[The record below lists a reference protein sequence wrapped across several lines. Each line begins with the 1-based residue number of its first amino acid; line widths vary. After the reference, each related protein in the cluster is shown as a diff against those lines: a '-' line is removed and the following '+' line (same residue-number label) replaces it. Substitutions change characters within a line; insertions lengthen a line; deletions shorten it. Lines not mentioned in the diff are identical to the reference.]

1 MSDREFLAIRR
12 KRLREL
18 QRRVASKEKKKEKID
33 ADKVLSRVFK
43 GRAWEVFHSARY
55 QYPEIMNKIRDA
67 LVKLVLAGRLSEI
80 NGEQL
85 YVFLKS
91 IGLRVKLNT
100 EIRFT
105 EHGKLKSL
113 AEKLREDLRA

>member
-1 MSDREFLAIRR
+1 MSDRELLAIRR

-18 QRRVASKEKKKEKID
+18 QRRVASKEKKEEKID
-33 ADKVLSRVFK
+33 ADKVLNRIFK
-43 GRAWEVFHSARY
+43 GRAWEVFHSASY